1 MHHADSSKNPS
12 EAAAEKLLAFR
23 VLSLGQLLNRGIAV
37 LLDKHLGL
45 SVRQWRVLFY
55 LANSGPD
62 SAQNI
67 ADFCRYDKSQVSRA
81 IAELLQKKMVRTTA
95 STTDGRRQVVSL
107 TATGRTSYQRGLPL
121 SQSRHTHLVECLS
134 AQELKDFERT
144 MDKLM
149 DRAQDLLDQA
159 DTEKA
164 AVPAGKAPARSRP
177 ARPRA

>member
-1 MHHADSSKNPS
+1 MPHADSRKSPS

-55 LANSGPD
+55 LANSGTD

-81 IAELLQKKMVRTTA
+81 IAELLEKKMVRTTA

-107 TATGRTSYQRGLPL
+107 TAAGRTAYRRGLPL
-121 SQSRHTHLVECLS
+121 SQGRHAHLVECLS
-134 AQELKDFERT
+134 AQELKDFERS

-149 DRAQDLLDQA
+149 DRAQALLDHA
-159 DTEKA
+159 YTDEVA
-164 AVPAGKAPARSRP
+164 LPAGKARARSRP